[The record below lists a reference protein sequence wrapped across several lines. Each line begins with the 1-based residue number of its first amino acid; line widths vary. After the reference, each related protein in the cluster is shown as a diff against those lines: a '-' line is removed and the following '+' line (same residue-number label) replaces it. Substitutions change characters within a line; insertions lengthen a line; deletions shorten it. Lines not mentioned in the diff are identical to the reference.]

1 MEEISKDTIIIEVK
15 GGLVQEVHNDPN
27 GYIIFDWDNI
37 EEEDNTQEN
46 KELLKS
52 YLTQLTK

>member
-15 GGLVQEVHNDPN
+15 GGLVHEVHNDPN

-37 EEEDNTQEN
+37 QEEDNTQEN

-52 YLTQLTK
+52 YLTQLNK